1 MRERKEEMKRQV
13 AGETG
18 DVLESRACCVP
29 VVEAGGCVD
38 RFLLHAMGCW
48 PRKMFTEEE
57 SVEWQRHRAAE
68 IYRTFSPKRRLASVT
83 IFVLFSLYPTLI
95 QSAVSVLRCTDA
107 IDGVRYLAED
117 LSKECLKGEHWFFF
131 FVGIGGTVIYAV
143 GIPLCAFVLIYCNRD
158 LIAANDPSAT
168 GALGF
173 LFAGYS
179 TKRGGFVMSWEV
191 FVMARKLCIVVLGIV
206 ELSGTIQ
213 VLCAILLLVISLVVT
228 INVRPYETQWMNL
241 LEEGT
246 LLVLILTQTL
256 SLVYLDIDTQAAS
269 AGERVDHEKE
279 VTVTIFL
286 AILNSCALI
295 VLTLALIVSALR
307 EYGPK
312 VGICKKRGVCD
323 RCAANV
329 LDETWDKSMLMSSK
343 IELKWQGQDGA
354 FADAPQ
360 GVVVGW
366 KETATGIVSADIS
379 IKGQIKAPP
388 LGHELSFSDQAG
400 AVFALGPIT
409 AVWVTIGAD
418 QEVVELTP
426 ELRSRFMWKNSRT
439 GIVTFVDPTDAL
451 SDAAI
456 PGGQQQAVAGAAAAA
471 AAAAVA
477 AAAAAAGVVVAGAP
491 AVGGGGVVE
500 VLVSSSPLL
509 LTTERQTHLRLL
521 VVEVEV
527 LLLLPPPLTT
537 TGRCTRRWRW
547 RWRCCCSAAAAAA
560 DDVAGDAL
568 AVGGGGGGGGGEGAA
583 AAVEGGA
590 AAGEAAEASDETGA
604 AAHGDAAVAAPAA
617 RSQPARRGPSSSLN
631 VAPPGSATNLLS
643 HSFRNSRPFTRSRNF
658 GRPPGT
664 TTSTE
669 SA

>member
-1 MRERKEEMKRQV
+1 MPRCALRARK
-13 AGETG
+13 G
-18 DVLESRACCVP
+18 
-29 VVEAGGCVD
+29 
-38 RFLLHAMGCW
+38 FLLHAMGCW

-95 QSAVSVLRCTDA
+95 QSAVSVLRCTDS

-117 LSKECLKGEHWFFF
+117 LSKECFTVEHSFFF
-131 FVGIGGTVIYAV
+131 SAGIGGTVIYAV
-143 GIPLCAFVLIYCNRD
+143 GIPLCAFALIYHNRD
-158 LIAANDPSAT
+158 LIAANDPDAT

-279 VTVTIFL
+279 VMVTIFL

-295 VLTLALIVSALR
+295 VLTLALVVSALR

-329 LDETWDKSMLMSSK
+329 LDERWVKSMVMSSE

-354 FADAPQ
+354 FADTPQ

-366 KETATGIVSADIS
+366 KEIATGNVSAADIS
-379 IKGQIKAPP
+379 IKGQIIAPP

-426 ELRSRFMWKNSRT
+426 ELRSRYQWKNSRT

-451 SDAAI
+451 SDAAM
-456 PGGQQQAVAGAAAAA
+456 PGGQQQAVAGAAAAAA

-491 AVGGGGVVE
+491 AVGGGGGGGAGIVVAA
-500 VLVSSSPLL
+500 PADD
-509 LTTERQTHLRLL
+509 
-521 VVEVEV
+521 VEADAPAAV
-527 LLLLPPPLTT
+527 
-537 TGRCTRRWRW
+537 GGGGAAAAA
-547 RWRCCCSAAAAAA
+547 AAAAAA

-568 AVGGGGGGGGGEGAA
+568 AVGGGGGGGGGEAAA
-583 AAVEGGA
+583 AAVEGDA

-617 RSQPARRGPSSSLN
+617 RSQPARRGPTSSLN

-643 HSFRNSRPFTRSRNF
+643 HSFTNSRPFTRSRNF

-669 SA
+669 RLNPLRVRAELEMRSPNPDNGEEEEEDLVVHL